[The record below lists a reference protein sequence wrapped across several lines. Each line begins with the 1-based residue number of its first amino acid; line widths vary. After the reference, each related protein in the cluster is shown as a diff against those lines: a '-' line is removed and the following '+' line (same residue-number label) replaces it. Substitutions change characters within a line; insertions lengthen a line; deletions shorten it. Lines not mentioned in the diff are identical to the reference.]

1 MKSGLRRHYQKLST
15 DNNEYK
21 KYFPYREFRYGQLE
35 AIKEVM
41 EIVTLKGHLILRAPS
56 GFGKTITILT
66 ATLPILERE
75 TNWKMIWLC
84 RTNRENNRVIDEMR
98 KISNI
103 PSNINA
109 MAIEARAKLCI
120 KDIGQDLR
128 KDHEAFS
135 ILCSE
140 MKKQGKCEYYNKLRI
155 ENVKLPQICGVKEL
169 MEVCERNDACPYEV
183 AKRRISNTR
192 IIVAN
197 YNYILMPQILKTLN
211 TKLDNSILV
220 IDEAHNLPE
229 IATEMEMEKIT
240 LRGLNETTLEMIRE
254 GVEEYKWITD
264 EIIRVIEGNE
274 EVKVVDKNYLKII
287 LEERCGDLNQLASS
301 LIKIGD
307 HIRRKIARDG
317 GKPVSHVHHLGKFLM
332 KFYETLGKEE
342 YEIFSGNGE
351 MWIECFDPSKMVRR
365 MYKMFRATISM
376 SGTINES
383 YGELIGLENYR
394 YREVSYIERRN
405 ILTILVP
412 NVTTDYDA
420 RGPKMYQKICEY
432 ISIVAENIN
441 TGIGVFTASYEVLE
455 GLLNA
460 GIRSIRKPMYIESRN
475 ESPKINEWK
484 IEEYKRMA
492 KTGGAIYVGVCGG
505 RASEGEDFPG
515 EEMDIVL
522 LVGIPF
528 PEPSIRMQKRNE
540 YYEKRFGE
548 NGSLYSYIIPAI
560 WKAAQAAGR
569 VIRGP
574 EDRGAVV
581 YLDERYKRYIKLLP
595 EWLKPRKI
603 VREPE
608 QLKEELTLFLT

>member
-1 MKSGLRRHYQKLST
+1 MKNGLRRHYQKLST
-15 DNNEYK
+15 NNEYK
-21 KYFPYREFRYGQLE
+21 KYFPYKEFRYGQLE
-35 AIKEVM
+35 AIREAA

-56 GFGKTITILT
+56 GFGKTIIMLT
-66 ATLPILERE
+66 AILPILERE
-75 TNWKMIWLC
+75 SDSKLMWLC
-84 RTNRENNRVIDEMR
+84 RTSRENNRVIEELK
-98 KISNI
+98 KINDI
-103 PSNINA
+103 PGSING
-109 MAIEARAKLCI
+109 MVIEARAKLCI
-120 KDIGQDLR
+120 KDVDRDLK

-140 MKKQGKCEYYNKLRI
+140 LKRQGKCEYHNKLKI
-155 ENVKLPQICGVKEL
+155 ERVKLPRICGVKEL
-169 MEVCERNDACPYEV
+169 MEICEENEVCPYEV
-183 AKRRISNTR
+183 AKRRIPNSR
-192 IIVAN
+192 IVVAN
-197 YNYILMPQILKTLN
+197 YNYILIPQILKTLN

-220 IDEAHNLPE
+220 VDEAHNLPE
-229 IATEMEMEKIT
+229 VATEMEVEKVT
-240 LRGLNETTLEMIRE
+240 VRGLDETSLEMMRE
-254 GVEEYKWITD
+254 GVEEYKWIID
-264 EIIRVIEGNE
+264 EMLKVMEKSGEDR
-274 EVKVVDKNYLKII
+274 VVDKIYLKNI
-287 LEERCGDLNQLASS
+287 LEEKCGSLSQLAST

-307 HIRRKIARDG
+307 NVRRRIARSG
-317 GKPVSHVHHLGKFLM
+317 GKPVSHIHHLGRFLM
-332 KFYETLGKEE
+332 KLHETLGKDE
-342 YEIFSGNGE
+342 YELFSGNGE
-351 MWIECFDPSKMVRR
+351 MWIECFDPSNIVKR

-376 SGTINES
+376 SGTINEN
-383 YGELIGLENYR
+383 YGELVGLENYR
-394 YREVSYIERRN
+394 YIEVSYIEKGN
-405 ILTILVP
+405 TLPILVP
-412 NVTTDYDA
+412 NVTTDYDM

-460 GIRSIRKPMYIESRN
+460 GIRSIRKPIYIESRN

-492 KTGGAIYVGVCGG
+492 KTGGAVYVGVCGG

-528 PEPSIRMQKRNE
+528 PEPSIRMRKRNE

-548 NGSLYSYIIPAI
+548 NGSLYSYIIPSI

-574 EDRGAVV
+574 EDRGAII

-595 EWLKPRKI
+595 EWLRPRKI

-608 QLKEELTLFLT
+608 QLKEELTLFFT

>member
-1 MKSGLRRHYQKLST
+1 LST
-15 DNNEYK
+15 DNDEYK
-21 KYFPYREFRYGQLE
+21 KYFPYREFRYGQLK
-35 AIKEVM
+35 AIKEAA
-41 EIVTLKGHLILRAPS
+41 EIVALKGHLILRAPS

-66 ATLPILERE
+66 ATLPTLERE
-75 TNWKMIWLC
+75 TNCKMVWLC
-84 RTNRENNRVIDEMR
+84 RTNRENNRVIEETR

-103 PSNINA
+103 PSSINA
-109 MAIEARAKLCI
+109 IAIEARAKLCM
-120 KDIGQDLR
+120 KDIGQDLK

-140 MKKQGKCEYYNKLRI
+140 IKRQGRCEYYNKLRI

-169 MEVCERNDACPYEV
+169 MEACEKNDACPYEV
-183 AKRRISNTR
+183 AKKKIPNSR

-197 YNYILMPQILKTLN
+197 YNYILIPQILKTLN

-229 IATEMEMEKIT
+229 IATEIEMEKVTI
-240 LRGLNETTLEMIRE
+240 RGLNETALEMMKE
-254 GVEEYKWITD
+254 GVGEYKWITD
-264 EIIRVIEGNE
+264 EMIKVIDRNE
-274 EVKVVDKNYLKII
+274 EDKVIDKNYLRSI
-287 LEERCGDLNQLASS
+287 LEGKCGNLSQLASA

-307 HIRRKIARDG
+307 HIRRRIAREG
-317 GKPVSHVHHLGKFLM
+317 GRPVSHIHHLGKFLM
-332 KFYETLGKEE
+332 KVYETLDREE
-342 YEIFSGNGE
+342 YEVFSGNGE
-351 MWIECFDPSKMVRR
+351 MWIECFDPSNMIRR
-365 MYKMFRATISM
+365 VYKMFRTTISM
-376 SGTINES
+376 SGTINEN
-383 YGELIGLENYR
+383 YGELVGLDSYR
-394 YREVSYIERRN
+394 YREVNYIERRN
-405 ILTILVP
+405 ILPILVP
-412 NVTTDYDA
+412 NVTTDYDM
-420 RGPKMYQKICEY
+420 REPKMYQRICEY

-460 GIRSIRKPMYIESRN
+460 GIRSVRKPMYIESRN

-528 PEPSIRMQKRNE
+528 PEPSIRIQKRNK

-548 NGSLYSYIIPAI
+548 NGSLYSYIIPSI

-574 EDRGAVV
+574 EDRGAII

-595 EWLKPRKI
+595 EWLRPRKI